1 MKVLVTGGAGFIGRR
16 LVDFLIEKGHDVIV
30 IDNFSRQE
38 SLCYWNE
45 KATYVVEDILNL
57 NSIQYLFQNVD
68 CVFHMAALT
77 SVQESIGN
85 PNETFQVNIM
95 GTCNVLECCRRSLVP
110 RVVFSSTSA
119 VYKSVDVPISE
130 SAPTEC
136 LSPYATT
143 KLCGEELMRMYHSLY
158 GLETIIL
165 RYFNVFGPGQSSEGH
180 YAPVMARFENQ
191 DKSGLPLTVTG
202 DGTQTRDFVH
212 LDDVVAANYMAAKC
226 DKSLC
231 DGSVYNIGSGRSHR
245 IIDIARSISDNIE
258 FTPSRSAEV
267 RHSTANI
274 DRAKAKLDWTPKREG
289 FTI

>member
-1 MKVLVTGGAGFIGRR
+1 MIRNS
-16 LVDFLIEKGHDVIV
+16 FLIISILSLFYGMVFLLIPEWFV
-30 IDNFSRQE
+30 NFSEAKNTNIAWLR
-38 SLCYWNE
+38 
-45 KATYVVEDILNL
+45 
-57 NSIQYLFQNVD
+57 
-68 CVFHMAALT
+68 
-77 SVQESIGN
+77 SIGA
-85 PNETFQVNIM
+85 
-95 GTCNVLECCRRSLVP
+95 S
-110 RVVFSSTSA
+110 
-119 VYKSVDVPISE
+119 
-130 SAPTEC
+130 
-136 LSPYATT
+136 
-143 KLCGEELMRMYHSLY
+143 
-158 GLETIIL
+158 IIGL